1 MATVGGATFGSLSE
15 RRDVGTYTKT
25 YLVDEAQYELYA
37 VTEDDAVS
45 YDLFDHA
52 GRKVTIEP
60 LPEIPDN
67 EAVTGLVRRWR
78 AVVDG

>member
-1 MATVGGATFGSLSE
+1 
-15 RRDVGTYTKT
+15 VGTYEKT
-25 YLVDEAQYELYA
+25 YVVDGAQYELYA
-37 VTEDDAVS
+37 VTEDDTVN

-52 GRKVTIEP
+52 GRKVTVEP

-67 EAVTGLVRRWR
+67 EAVIGLVQRWR